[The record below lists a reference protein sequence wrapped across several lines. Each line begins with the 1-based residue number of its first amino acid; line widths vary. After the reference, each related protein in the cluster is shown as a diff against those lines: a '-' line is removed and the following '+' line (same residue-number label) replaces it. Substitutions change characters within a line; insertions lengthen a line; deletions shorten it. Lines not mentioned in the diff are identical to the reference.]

1 MSVIILEILF
11 FIIPILVV
19 LTFIFT
25 IALMVSPKL
34 RGKWMSKQIEAT
46 KHMMEYSKD
55 DLKDILS
62 TSKSVEVNAEKEILD
77 NNEEIMKDNV
87 TRKANINKEGI
98 EITAKAIKEG
108 LTNNKV
114 YCKYCGKLI
123 DNDSKYC
130 KVCGRE
136 Q

>member
-34 RGKWMSKQIEAT
+34 RGKWMSNQIEAT

-123 DNDSKYC
+123 DSDSKYC

>member
-25 IALMVSPKL
+25 ITLMVSPKL

-123 DNDSKYC
+123 DSDSKYC

>member
-1 MSVIILEILF
+1 MSVIILKILF

-87 TRKANINKEGI
+87 TRKANINKERI

-123 DNDSKYC
+123 DSDSKYC

>member
-1 MSVIILEILF
+1 
-11 FIIPILVV
+11 
-19 LTFIFT
+19 
-25 IALMVSPKL
+25 
-34 RGKWMSKQIEAT
+34 MSKQIEAT

-114 YCKYCGKLI
+114 YCK
-123 DNDSKYC
+123 
-130 KVCGRE
+130 VCGRE

>member
-1 MSVIILEILF
+1 MSVIILDILF
-11 FIIPILVV
+11 FIILILVV

-62 TSKSVEVNAEKEILD
+62 TTKSVEVNAEKEILD
-77 NNEEIMKDNV
+77 NNEEIMKNNV

-108 LTNNKV
+108 LINNKV

-123 DNDSKYC
+123 DSDSKYC

>member
-77 NNEEIMKDNV
+77 NNEEIMKNNV

-123 DNDSKYC
+123 DSDSKYC

>member
-1 MSVIILEILF
+1 MGVIILEILF

-46 KHMMEYSKD
+46 KHMMEYSRD

-123 DNDSKYC
+123 DSDSKYC

>member
-1 MSVIILEILF
+1 MSVIILKILF

-62 TSKSVEVNAEKEILD
+62 TSKSGEVNAEKEILD

-123 DNDSKYC
+123 DSDSKYC

>member
-108 LTNNKV
+108 ITNNKV

-123 DNDSKYC
+123 DSDSKYC

>member
-62 TSKSVEVNAEKEILD
+62 TSKSVELNAEKEILD

-123 DNDSKYC
+123 DSDSKYC

>member
-19 LTFIFT
+19 LIFIFT
-25 IALMVSPKL
+25 IKAMVSPKL

-46 KHMMEYSKD
+46 KYMMEYSKD

-123 DNDSKYC
+123 DSDSKYC

>member
-123 DNDSKYC
+123 DSDSKYC

>member
-62 TSKSVEVNAEKEILD
+62 TSKSVEINAEKEILD

-123 DNDSKYC
+123 DSDSKYC

>member
-11 FIIPILVV
+11 YLITILVV

-25 IALMVSPKL
+25 IALMISPKL
-34 RGKWMSKQIEAT
+34 RGKWMSNQIEAT
-46 KHMMEYSKD
+46 KQMMEYSKD
-55 DLKDILS
+55 DLKNILS
-62 TSKSVEVNAEKEILD
+62 TSKSIEVNAEKEMLD
-77 NNEEIMKDNV
+77 NNEEIMKDNI
-87 TRKANINKEGI
+87 TKKANINKEGI

-108 LTNNKV
+108 LSNNKV

-123 DNDSKYC
+123 DSDSKYC

>member
-87 TRKANINKEGI
+87 TRKANINKAGI

-123 DNDSKYC
+123 DSDSKYC
-130 KVCGRE
+130 KVCGRA

>member
-87 TRKANINKEGI
+87 TRKAKINKEGI

-123 DNDSKYC
+123 DSDSKYC

>member
-1 MSVIILEILF
+1 MSVIILDILF
-11 FIIPILVV
+11 FIILILVV

-62 TSKSVEVNAEKEILD
+62 TSKSVEVNAAKEILD

-123 DNDSKYC
+123 DSDSKYC
-130 KVCGRE
+130 TVCGRE

>member
-46 KHMMEYSKD
+46 KHMIEYSKD

-123 DNDSKYC
+123 DSDSKYC

>member
-1 MSVIILEILF
+1 MSVIILEVLF
-11 FIIPILVV
+11 YLIPILVV

-25 IALMVSPKL
+25 IALMISPKL

-55 DLKDILS
+55 DLKNILS
-62 TSKSVEVNAEKEILD
+62 TSKSIEVNAEKEMLD
-77 NNEEIMKDNV
+77 NNEEIMKDNI
-87 TRKANINKEGI
+87 TKKANINKEGI

-108 LTNNKV
+108 LSNNKV

-123 DNDSKYC
+123 DSDSKYC

>member
-1 MSVIILEILF
+1 
-11 FIIPILVV
+11 
-19 LTFIFT
+19 
-25 IALMVSPKL
+25 
-34 RGKWMSKQIEAT
+34 MSKQIEAT

-87 TRKANINKEGI
+87 TRKANINKEG
-98 EITAKAIKEG
+98 

-123 DNDSKYC
+123 DSDSKYC

>member
-19 LTFIFT
+19 LIFIFT

-123 DNDSKYC
+123 DSDSKYC
-130 KVCGRE
+130 KVCGRA

>member
-1 MSVIILEILF
+1 
-11 FIIPILVV
+11 
-19 LTFIFT
+19 
-25 IALMVSPKL
+25 
-34 RGKWMSKQIEAT
+34 MSKQIEAT

-87 TRKANINKEGI
+87 KRNANINKEGI
-98 EITAKAIKEG
+98 EITAKAIKGG

-123 DNDSKYC
+123 DSDSKYC

>member
-62 TSKSVEVNAEKEILD
+62 TSKSVEVNAAKEILD

-123 DNDSKYC
+123 DSDSKYC

>member
-98 EITAKAIKEG
+98 EKTAKAIKEG

-123 DNDSKYC
+123 DSDSKYC
-130 KVCGRE
+130 KVCGRA

>member
-62 TSKSVEVNAEKEILD
+62 TVSYTHLRAHE
-77 NNEEIMKDNV
+77 
-87 TRKANINKEGI
+87 T
-98 EITAKAIKEG
+98 
-108 LTNNKV
+108 
-114 YCKYCGKLI
+114 
-123 DNDSKYC
+123 
-130 KVCGRE
+130 
-136 Q
+136 

>member
-62 TSKSVEVNAEKEILD
+62 TSNSVEVNAEKEILD

-87 TRKANINKEGI
+87 IRKANINKEGI
-98 EITAKAIKEG
+98 EIATSAIKNG
-108 LTNNKV
+108 LSNNKI

-123 DNDSKYC
+123 DGDSKYC

>member
-19 LTFIFT
+19 LIFIFT
-25 IALMVSPKL
+25 IALMVSPKI

-87 TRKANINKEGI
+87 KRNANINKEGI
-98 EITAKAIKEG
+98 EITAKAIKDG

-123 DNDSKYC
+123 DSDSKYC

>member
-11 FIIPILVV
+11 YLIAILVV
-19 LTFIFT
+19 LIFVFT
-25 IALMVSPKL
+25 IALMISPKL
-34 RGKWMSKQIEAT
+34 RGKWMSNQIEAT
-46 KHMMEYSKD
+46 KHMMEYSKE
-55 DLKDILS
+55 DLKNILS
-62 TSKSVEVNAEKEILD
+62 TSKSIEVNAEKEMLD
-77 NNEEIMKDNV
+77 NNEEIMKDNI
-87 TRKANINKEGI
+87 TKKANINKEGI

-108 LTNNKV
+108 LSNNKV

-123 DNDSKYC
+123 DSDSKYC

>member
-1 MSVIILEILF
+1 
-11 FIIPILVV
+11 
-19 LTFIFT
+19 
-25 IALMVSPKL
+25 
-34 RGKWMSKQIEAT
+34 MSKQIEAT

-123 DNDSKYC
+123 DSDSKYC
-130 KVCGRE
+130 KVCGRA

>member
-1 MSVIILEILF
+1 MSVIILKILF

-123 DNDSKYC
+123 DSDSKYC

>member
-77 NNEEIMKDNV
+77 NNEEIMKDNIN
-87 TRKANINKEGI
+87 RKANISKEGI

-123 DNDSKYC
+123 DSDSKYC
-130 KVCGRE
+130 KVCGRA

>member
-1 MSVIILEILF
+1 MGVIILEILF

-123 DNDSKYC
+123 DSDSKYC

>member
-1 MSVIILEILF
+1 MSVIILKILF

-62 TSKSVEVNAEKEILD
+62 TSKSVKVNAEKEILD

-123 DNDSKYC
+123 DSDSKYC

>member
-123 DNDSKYC
+123 DGDSKYC

>member
-34 RGKWMSKQIEAT
+34 RGKWMCKQIEAT
-46 KHMMEYSKD
+46 KHMMEYSKG

-123 DNDSKYC
+123 DSDSKYC

>member
-11 FIIPILVV
+11 FIIPILIV

-123 DNDSKYC
+123 DSDSKYC